1 MFDQETSQWKIVN
14 IFNLTEVVAHTK
26 PEPGQQGRTSLPLG
40 FHPWYFPTSAC
51 TDPGEEE
58 VAYRTL
64 NLHPDVEQP
73 GNFCCDDG
81 TCISSALVCNDF
93 PECQV
98 KWATAIDT
106 LRAWKPTFRYK
117 DKKFP
122 FGCL

>member
-1 MFDQETSQWKIVN
+1 MFEQETSQWKIVN

-26 PEPGQQGRTSLPLG
+26 PEPGQQGRTSLPMG

-98 KWATAIDT
+98 EGATAETAEII
-106 LRAWKPTFRYK
+106 
-117 DKKFP
+117 
-122 FGCL
+122 